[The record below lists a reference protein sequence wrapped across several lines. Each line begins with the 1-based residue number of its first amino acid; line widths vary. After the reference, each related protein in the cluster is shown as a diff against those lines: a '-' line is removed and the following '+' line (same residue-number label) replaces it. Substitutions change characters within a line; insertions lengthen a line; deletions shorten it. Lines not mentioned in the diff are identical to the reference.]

1 MNAVQPDLM
10 NAQGV
15 NEVVDKVGVLVDEVV
30 EGRLPMNG
38 LDARSR
44 GRRATMSTTYPVPP
58 RSYRWRA

>member
-38 LDARSR
+38 LCAL
-44 GRRATMSTTYPVPP
+44 P
-58 RSYRWRA
+58 R